1 MLFRSI
7 PLRKIT
13 LTDEFSRR
21 SRVNPLNLSSLVQVC
36 PNSDLAG
43 ACIVIFIAALVH
55 EGLRLLV
62 NWLQMFS
69 ATRPPRKMVR
79 LGILGLTQTGAYVVY
94 LSLSYCLMLVFMTM
108 NIWFCLAL
116 LLGAGTGYL
125 LFFFH
130 PVANRLLNSLRRH
143 QDKYE
148 DMKSEVT
155 TIYGSNEKQADN
167 IALGNV
173 GSCH

>member
-1 MLFRSI
+1 M
-7 PLRKIT
+7 
-13 LTDEFSRR
+13 SR
-21 SRVNPLNLSSLVQVC
+21 
-36 PNSDLAG
+36 
-43 ACIVIFIAALVH
+43 
-55 EGLRLLV
+55 
-62 NWLQMFS
+62 
-69 ATRPPRKMVR
+69 RKMVR

>member
-1 MLFRSI
+1 MYRDSNLVYQNSVVSKSHYHLSNKMLIKRQ
-7 PLRKIT
+7 LRVTAYRAYLT
-13 LTDEFSRR
+13 LGKNSVCHKAGEKTSWNCTSVFTLLKTMSR
-21 SRVNPLNLSSLVQVC
+21 
-36 PNSDLAG
+36 
-43 ACIVIFIAALVH
+43 
-55 EGLRLLV
+55 
-62 NWLQMFS
+62 
-69 ATRPPRKMVR
+69 RKMVR